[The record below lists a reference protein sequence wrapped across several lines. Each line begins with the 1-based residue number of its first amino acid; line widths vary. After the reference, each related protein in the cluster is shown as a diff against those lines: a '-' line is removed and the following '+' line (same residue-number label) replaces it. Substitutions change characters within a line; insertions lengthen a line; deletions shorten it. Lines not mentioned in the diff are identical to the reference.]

1 MQDIDIK
8 TPILNTIILLISFT
22 DIEATLKIV
31 LLVSSIIYT
40 FMKIVETIKNKR
52 NGIKT
57 D

>member
-1 MQDIDIK
+1 MQDFDIK

-22 DIEATLKIV
+22 DIEAALKIV
-31 LLVSSIIYT
+31 LLVTSIIYT
-40 FMKIVETIKNKR
+40 FMKIAETIKNKR

>member
-1 MQDIDIK
+1 MQDFDIK

-40 FMKIVETIKNKR
+40 FIKIFETVKNKK

>member
-40 FMKIVETIKNKR
+40 FIKIVETIKNKK